1 MKYLDQ
7 IQSLA
12 DWEYCSVKQ
21 YESDHDWYIFGW
33 KDGLHFYFVHWPEP
47 DELGE
52 FQLDVWLNKQMP
64 IPIQLTFTF
73 EEIVD
78 CITKLLDENIIHN

>member
-1 MKYLDQ
+1 MFIDLDKK
-7 IQSLA
+7 L
-12 DWEYCSVKQ
+12 V
-21 YESDHDWYIFGW
+21 
-33 KDGLHFYFVHWPEP
+33 
-47 DELGE
+47 
-52 FQLDVWLNKQMP
+52 